1 MSYLNTTFISK
12 IGHIIIKIAV
22 INGGMELIMAKKQ
35 SGLGRDLYSLFDDN
49 FTENSKNSSGTSLK
63 ISDIEPRKDQ
73 PRKTFERESLESL
86 ADSIGTY
93 GVLQPIIVRENLS
106 FPGNYEIIAGER
118 RWRAAKMAGLSEIPA
133 VILDGDELKMA
144 QVALIE
150 NIQREDLNVVEEA
163 IAYLDLIEKFGLT
176 QDQVAKQVGK
186 SRTAITNT
194 LRLLDLPD
202 EVLELLK
209 NGDLSAGH
217 ARALLGLKDRD
228 AVLSI
233 AEKIMARD
241 MSVREVEVL
250 VKKLNSAPK
259 AVDEDDDL
267 ILDGVNHRKIYM
279 KELER
284 RVTDSLGRKAKI
296 AYTPKKKVLEITF
309 DNDEDLETLLTAICG
324 SNFFAEN

>member
-1 MSYLNTTFISK
+1 MS
-12 IGHIIIKIAV
+12 
-22 INGGMELIMAKKQ
+22 KKQ

-49 FTENSKNSSGTSLK
+49 FTDNSKNSSGTSLK
-63 ISDIEPRKDQ
+63 IADIEPRKDQ

-106 FPGNYEIIAGER
+106 FPGSYEIIAGER

-176 QDQVAKQVGK
+176 QEQVAKQVGK

-202 EVLELLK
+202 EVLEMLK
-209 NGDLSAGH
+209 NGELSAGH

-228 AVLSI
+228 AVRSL
-233 AEKIMARD
+233 AEKIIAKD
-241 MSVREVEVL
+241 LSVREVEVL
-250 VKKLNSAPK
+250 VKKLNSAPV
-259 AVDEDDDL
+259 AEDDDENL
-267 ILDGVNHRKIYM
+267 LLDGVNHRKIYM

-284 RVTDSLGRKAKI
+284 RVTDSLGRKTKI
-296 AYTPKKKVLEITF
+296 AYTPKKKVLEIAF
-309 DNDEDLETLLTAICG
+309 DNDEDLEALLTAICG
-324 SNFFAEN
+324 ATFFAEN